1 VNTQVVGFKKLRFYT
16 MENIGAGNLSMPEQE
31 LHTTA
36 FWLHFPE
43 SFWARFPDLTPAE
56 KQSGLTG
63 LAQVL
68 RTVAALLLMCDPRDL
83 GIAISEDISRAT
95 QSFEPDLFLFDNYPG
110 GIGQS
115 QPLFQLKS
123 KLLAGALEVLDG
135 CACEMGCPACVGPVG
150 EVGETGK
157 QATLRLLRGLLKD

>member
-16 MENIGAGNLSMPEQE
+16 MENIGAGNLSMREQE

-43 SFWARFPDLTPAE
+43 SFLTRFPDLTPAE

-68 RTVAALLLMCDPRDL
+68 RTVAALLLMCDPKDL
-83 GIAISEDISRAT
+83 GIAISEDIARTSG
-95 QSFEPDLFLFDNYPG
+95 SFEPDLFLFDTYPG

-115 QPLFQLKS
+115 QPLFQLRR
-123 KLLAGALEVLDG
+123 KLLEGALEVLVG
-135 CACEMGCPACVGPVG
+135 CGCEMGCPACVGPVG

-157 QATLRLLRGLLKD
+157 QATLRLLRELLAG